1 MGKKYSMR
9 RRIWQAVIEI
19 IIGTCLLILLLLG
32 LTFFLRQI
40 GQISGSETI
49 RLSLD
54 SDNLTISDIEHDMKH
69 YPYDYIIFDNE
80 TSKILGGHYVKS
92 DVPSFVASKQS
103 SHNITEGEITYTYS
117 SNKHFSVV
125 LRQNSMPEFTNHTL
139 RSISYNQF
147 TYLFFFLGEI
157 ILIIFSVYHLIREFS
172 KNFQAVQKIALK
184 MGEITTFPEQ
194 EESKI
199 IEFDQVLNN
208 LYSKSKELAFLIEA
222 ERHEK
227 HDLSFQVAA
236 LSHDVKTPLT
246 VLKGNIELLEM
257 TEVNE
262 QQADF
267 IESMK
272 NSLTVF
278 DKYFNTMISYTKLLN
293 DENDYK
299 ARISLED
306 FLIDLSFEL
315 EELSTTYQ
323 VDYQLVK
330 KTDLTTFYGN
340 TLALSRALINIFVNA
355 CQYAKEGEKIVSL
368 SIYDDEKYLYF
379 EIWNNGHPFSEQAK
393 KNAGKLFFTEDTGR
407 SGKHYGI
414 GLSFTQGVALNH
426 QGNLILSNPQKGGAE
441 VILKIKK

>member
-1 MGKKYSMR
+1 
-9 RRIWQAVIEI
+9 
-19 IIGTCLLILLLLG
+19 
-32 LTFFLRQI
+32 
-40 GQISGSETI
+40 
-49 RLSLD
+49 
-54 SDNLTISDIEHDMKH
+54 
-69 YPYDYIIFDNE
+69 
-80 TSKILGGHYVKS
+80 
-92 DVPSFVASKQS
+92 
-103 SHNITEGEITYTYS
+103 
-117 SNKHFSVV
+117 
-125 LRQNSMPEFTNHTL
+125 
-139 RSISYNQF
+139 
-147 TYLFFFLGEI
+147 
-157 ILIIFSVYHLIREFS
+157 
-172 KNFQAVQKIALK
+172 
-184 MGEITTFPEQ
+184 
-194 EESKI
+194 
-199 IEFDQVLNN
+199 
-208 LYSKSKELAFLIEA
+208 
-222 ERHEK
+222 
-227 HDLSFQVAA
+227 
-236 LSHDVKTPLT
+236 
-246 VLKGNIELLEM
+246 LKGNIELLEM

-414 GLSFTQGVALNH
+414 GLSFAQGVALKH

>member
-54 SDNLTISDIEHDMKH
+54 SDNLTISDIERDMKH
-69 YPYDYIIFDNE
+69 YPYDYIIFDND

-267 IESMK
+267 IE
-272 NSLTVF
+272 
-278 DKYFNTMISYTKLLN
+278 I
-293 DENDYK
+293 
-299 ARISLED
+299 
-306 FLIDLSFEL
+306 
-315 EELSTTYQ
+315 
-323 VDYQLVK
+323 
-330 KTDLTTFYGN
+330 
-340 TLALSRALINIFVNA
+340 
-355 CQYAKEGEKIVSL
+355 
-368 SIYDDEKYLYF
+368 
-379 EIWNNGHPFSEQAK
+379 
-393 KNAGKLFFTEDTGR
+393 
-407 SGKHYGI
+407 
-414 GLSFTQGVALNH
+414 
-426 QGNLILSNPQKGGAE
+426 
-441 VILKIKK
+441 